1 MNKLNELIKN
11 NKKYNKL
18 NTCACITIV
27 LTIILGFIASGFE
40 DLKYLIPMIC
50 VIVILGVVSIVLLFR
65 MNKISVNRDSSNYEL
80 MITDVSAEL
89 YKSYYE
95 CLKEYIDECSKSN
108 NHEYSPRSQVLVLE
122 INSIL
127 DTMKTLDIEC
137 PDFESLR
144 RPR

>member
-18 NTCACITIV
+18 NACACVTSV
-27 LTIILGFIASGFE
+27 LTIILGFIASGLE
-40 DLKYLIPMIC
+40 DLKYLIPMAC
-50 VIVILGVVSIVLLFR
+50 AIVILGIVSVTLLFK

-80 MITDVSAEL
+80 MIADVSAEL

-95 CLKEYIDECSKSN
+95 CLKEYIEECSKLN
-108 NHEYSPRSQVLVLE
+108 DHEYSTRSQILVSE

-127 DTMKTLDIEC
+127 DTMRTLNIEC
-137 PDFESLR
+137 PDFESIR

>member
-18 NTCACITIV
+18 NACTCVTIM
-27 LTIILGFIASGFE
+27 LTIILGFIASGIE
-40 DLKYLIPMIC
+40 DLKYLIPMVC
-50 VIVILGVVSIVLLFR
+50 TIVILGIVSVILLFK
-65 MNKISVNRDSSNYEL
+65 MNKISVDRDSSNYEL
-80 MITDVSAEL
+80 MITDISAEL

-95 CLKEYIDECSKSN
+95 CLKEYIEECSKLN
-108 NHEYSPRSQVLVLE
+108 NREYSPRSQVLVLE

-127 DTMKTLDIEC
+127 DTMRTLDIEC